1 MLRRADPPLLAA
13 TERLFGALAGARGLL
28 IAVSGG
34 PDSMALLRMVAH
46 WRACRAAPTVCV
58 ATVDHGLR
66 AGSREEAEAVAAAC
80 ADLGLEHA
88 ILTWRGEKPVSRL
101 QERARAARYDLLA
114 AHARARGLDTIAT
127 AHHADDQVETVL
139 MRLQRGSGPAGLAGM
154 KPLGRVPGNEDI
166 ALARPLLGVAKADL
180 VALCHALGQA
190 FFEDPGNASEVFA
203 RGRVRR
209 LLPLLARD
217 GLDGAALLRLA
228 ARAARAEAALAALAA
243 ERIAALPAERTPE
256 RFTVARAALAGLPE
270 EVLLRLM
277 AGEIAR
283 LTGARPR
290 LERLERAGA
299 AVAAALAA
307 GETRAGTLGGTAWRL
322 TGARLTIAPARPR
335 GR

>member
-1 MLRRADPPLLAA
+1 MLNPADPPLAA
-13 TERLFGALAGARGLL
+13 TDELFAPLAGAAGLL

-34 PDSMALLRMVAH
+34 PDSMALLHMSAR
-46 WRACRAAPTVCV
+46 WRASRAGPPVRV

-66 AGSREEAEAVAAAC
+66 PGSREEAEAVAVAC
-80 ADLGLEHA
+80 GALGLEHA
-88 ILTWRGEKPVSRL
+88 ILTWRGEKPASRL

-114 AHARARGLDTIAT
+114 AHARAGGLDTIVT
-127 AHHADDQVETVL
+127 AHHAGDQAETVL

-154 KPLGRVPGNEDI
+154 RPLGRVPGNEDI
-166 ALARPLLGVAKADL
+166 LLARPLLGVAKADL

-190 FFEDPGNASEVFA
+190 FFEDPGNDSAAFA
-203 RGRVRR
+203 RGRARR
-209 LLPLLARD
+209 LAPLLARE

-228 ARAARAEAALAALAA
+228 ARAGRAEAALAALAA
-243 ERIAALPAERTPE
+243 ERIAALPADRTPE
-256 RFTVARAALAGLPE
+256 QFTVARAALAGLPE

-299 AVAAALAA
+299 ALRAALAA
-307 GETRAGTLGGTAWRL
+307 GANRAGTLGGTTWRL
-322 TGARLTIAPARPR
+322 TGARLTVAPARPR